1 MDWIFRYPKY
11 LSRQI
16 PIQHFKIRRRTFNQC
31 ATGQWMGFF
40 IAIAFAIIAWDLAEE
55 GQPRVASILGGIDL
69 VVPVTVFISGKI
81 SDESKE

>member
-1 MDWIFRYPKY
+1 
-11 LSRQI
+11 
-16 PIQHFKIRRRTFNQC
+16 
-31 ATGQWMGFF
+31 MGFF